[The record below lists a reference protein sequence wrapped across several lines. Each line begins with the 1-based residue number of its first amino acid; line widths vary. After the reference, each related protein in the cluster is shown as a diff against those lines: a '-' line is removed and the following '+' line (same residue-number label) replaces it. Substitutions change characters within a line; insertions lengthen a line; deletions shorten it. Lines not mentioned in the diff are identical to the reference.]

1 MSLFC
6 RINDLGKG
14 FTDGM
19 KERLHL
25 KINISSPNKNEH
37 IERDVFV
44 HLLICTL
51 YLKFSQN
58 FKGCVPWG
66 SNKFASVALVLI
78 IQKNTE
84 TLYLVHY

>member
-1 MSLFC
+1 MSFFC

-14 FTDGM
+14 FTDGV
-19 KERLHL
+19 KERLPL

-51 YLKFSQN
+51 CLKFSQN
-58 FKGCVPWG
+58 FKGCIPRG
-66 SNKFASVALVLI
+66 SNKFASAALVLI

-84 TLYLVHY
+84 TLYLVHR